1 MFVFHGVHEDARRQL
16 SRVGSLLA
24 VYGAEELNS
33 LGAKHLRP
41 PSHLAGSL
49 VLFSLCFTAGE
60 LPMESHIKAASNPR
74 ASN

>member
-49 VLFSLCFTAGE
+49 VLFFSVLHCWGATYGI
-60 LPMESHIKAASNPR
+60 PHQGSI
-74 ASN
+74 